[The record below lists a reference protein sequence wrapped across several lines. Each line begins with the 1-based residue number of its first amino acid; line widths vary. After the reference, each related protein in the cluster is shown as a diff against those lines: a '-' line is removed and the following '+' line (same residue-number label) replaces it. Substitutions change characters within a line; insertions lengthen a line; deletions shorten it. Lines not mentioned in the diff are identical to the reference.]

1 MKKAKI
7 IEKIETLEEF
17 KNGKQLFLFLDQTIN
32 FFDNTLKGIT
42 WPNGKKKTAILFL
55 EKTPIQKE
63 KVLKN
68 NKNEKR

>member
-55 EKTPIQKE
+55 EKTSTQKE

>member
-1 MKKAKI
+1 MKKLTI

-17 KNGKQLFLFLDQTIN
+17 KNSKQLLLFLDQTIN

-42 WPNGKKKTAILFL
+42 WPNGRKKTAILFL
-55 EKTPIQKE
+55 EKTSKQKD

-68 NKNEKR
+68 KKNEKR

>member
-1 MKKAKI
+1 MKKVKI

-17 KNGKQLFLFLDQTIN
+17 KSGKQLFLFLDQTIN
-32 FFDNTLKGIT
+32 FFGNTLKGIN

-55 EKTPIQKE
+55 EKASNQKE